1 MRFCFLEIAV
11 EDRTTS
17 KISGQF
23 QKAKLRLRR
32 LFSLQPKVQ
41 HYSAPASLRV
51 TKSAFSLWLMRRF
64 ASPTSKTAKAV
75 FVGFCSIPRDQPAGL
90 VCVGC
95 HLYVGLDVYVTLL
108 RNFVRNKAFLIPSR
122 RRAFVLCV
130 VLFRRRQKRQAV
142 FGTVTATCHPEHARV
157 VVDVATHYSHLRA
170 RRSFA

>member
-1 MRFCFLEIAV
+1 MKGKDDRLVQEFFAFGRELFYHKKCKFTFQGVDQTLRRPLAVLLSEIAV

-51 TKSAFSLWLMRRF
+51 TSLC
-64 ASPTSKTAKAV
+64 
-75 FVGFCSIPRDQPAGL
+75 G
-90 VCVGC
+90 VGC
-95 HLYVGLDVYVTLL
+95 L

-142 FGTVTATCHPEHARV
+142 FGTVTATCHPEG
-157 VVDVATHYSHLRA
+157 A
-170 RRSFA
+170 RRASRSFCSRGAKHRASETAAGGIS